1 MVNPCTALIMR
12 TRDWCQRAAG
22 PGWFDEADCRR
33 LETLERTAPE
43 DLFGAGAAR
52 PLVIALFGGTG
63 VGKSSLLNRLAG
75 EELAR
80 VGVERPTSREATIY
94 VHEAVALGQLPAE
107 LPVDRVRVKRHRSD
121 AYEAVL
127 WIDAPDIDSV
137 DEGNRQC
144 ALAWLPHVDLV
155 CYVVSPER
163 YRDDAGWRVL
173 RARKLRHGWMFVM
186 NRWDEG
192 DLRQRAD
199 FLQMLRNAGF
209 DDPLL
214 LCTSCLESGE
224 PLPSP
229 DEFGQIRQT
238 IRMLI
243 DGHAVQELSRLGQ
256 RARLQELRSVLEY
269 LAGRLGDD
277 QRWEQL
283 GQGLRT
289 RWEGLRKQ
297 LLDGSGWALQ
307 TAASRFAVRE
317 RGLLRRVGEQVAELR
332 GSDDGPGK
340 RQKAGPDTG
349 ELAALTA
356 GLWDEWSESRIAR
369 LLDGM
374 EVATDQAGIGVA
386 GVRRRLDKVGAQCR
400 PTVLDAVQEQVRAAL
415 LRPGALPVRVARRVT
430 GFLMSALPLAAVAA
444 VAWQVV
450 RGYWRGS
457 HGESEYLGWDF
468 AINSGLLV
476 LVAWG
481 VPFLVDRLLRPS
493 VEAAVL
499 RAMRHGLATALEDLG
514 EQMQRALRDA
524 RLEAGGLQ
532 GAGREL
538 ALEAAGMLIKPID
551 VRNPAL
557 ARVIGSAR
565 GGQEAEPRSAGAAAG
580 S

>member
-1 MVNPCTALIMR
+1 
-12 TRDWCQRAAG
+12 
-22 PGWFDEADCRR
+22 
-33 LETLERTAPE
+33 
-43 DLFGAGAAR
+43 
-52 PLVIALFGGTG
+52 
-63 VGKSSLLNRLAG
+63 
-75 EELAR
+75 
-80 VGVERPTSREATIY
+80 
-94 VHEAVALGQLPAE
+94 
-107 LPVDRVRVKRHRSD
+107 
-121 AYEAVL
+121 L

-137 DEGNRQC
+137 DEENRQC

-199 FLQMLRNAGF
+199 FLQMLRGAGF

-214 LCTSCLESGE
+214 LCTSCLESAE

-229 DEFGQIRQT
+229 DEFDQIRQT

-256 RARLQELRSVLEY
+256 RARLQELRLVLEY
-269 LAGRLGDD
+269 LVGRLGDD

-283 GQGLRT
+283 GQELRR
-289 RWEGLRKQ
+289 RWEGLGKQ

-317 RGLLRRVGEQVAELR
+317 RGLLWRVGEQVAALR
-332 GSDDGPGK
+332 
-340 RQKAGPDTG
+340 GPDTG
-349 ELAALTA
+349 ELAVRPA

-374 EVATDQAGIGVA
+374 EVATDQAGIGVG
-386 GVRRRLDKVGAQCR
+386 GVRRRLDKVGAQCG

-450 RGYWRGS
+450 RGYWRAS
-457 HGESEYLGWDF
+457 QGESEYLGWEF

-499 RAMRHGLATALEDLG
+499 RAMRSGLATALADLG

-524 RLEAGGLQ
+524 RQEAGGLQ
-532 GAGREL
+532 VAGREL
-538 ALEAAGMLIKPID
+538 SLEAAGMLIRPID

-565 GGQEAEPRSAGAAAG
+565 GGQDAEQRSAGAAAG
-580 S
+580 P